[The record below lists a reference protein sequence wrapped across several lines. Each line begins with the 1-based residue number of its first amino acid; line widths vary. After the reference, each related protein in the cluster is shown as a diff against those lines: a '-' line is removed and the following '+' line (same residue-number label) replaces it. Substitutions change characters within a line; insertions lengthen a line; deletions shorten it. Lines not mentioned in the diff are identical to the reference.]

1 MTHSTVAILG
11 GGLAGLNAAR
21 LLHEAGV
28 DFRLYEAGD
37 RFGGRIL
44 TVDAAGQPSEDG
56 FDLGPSWFWPQ
67 MQPDIAD
74 LVATLGLR
82 SFDQHSTGDVIFER
96 MSREGPRRYPTPPQ
110 DATSFRLVGGTAALV
125 QALVSNLPADRL
137 ILNSSVSAMALEA
150 ENIRLTLTEGE
161 VTADHVISTLPPRLM
176 QDAVR
181 FTPEIPPETAQLWR
195 ATPTWMAP
203 HAKFFA
209 VYDRPFWR
217 EAGLSGTAQ
226 SMVGPMPE
234 IHDACTAS
242 GQAALFGFLGIGAA
256 DRARLGT
263 AAISSACLQQ
273 LERMFGADARN
284 PVATIIKDWAADP
297 QTAVLLDVAE
307 PGHPVPV
314 DRWVHGAWSD
324 RLMMAG
330 SETAPNEPGYLSG
343 AVSASKKVVETV
355 LLQFRPNG
363 S

>member
-1 MTHSTVAILG
+1 MSHSTVAILG

-28 DFRLYEAGD
+28 DCRLYEARD

-44 TVDAAGQPSEDG
+44 TVDATGLPSEDG

-67 MQPDIAD
+67 MQPDIAE
-74 LVATLGLR
+74 LVATLGLG
-82 SFDQHSTGDVIFER
+82 SFGQHSTGDVIFER

-110 DATSFRLVGGTAALV
+110 EATSFRLAGGSAALV
-125 QALVSNLPADRL
+125 RTLLSSVPEDRL
-137 ILNSSVSAMALEA
+137 VLNAPVSAIVM
-150 ENIRLTLTEGE
+150 ENSQIRLSLPQGE
-161 VTADHVISTLPPRLM
+161 ATADWVISTLPPRLM

-181 FTPEIPPETAQLWR
+181 FTPEIPAGTAQLWR

-209 VYDRPFWR
+209 IYDRPFWR

-256 DRARLGT
+256 DRARLGD
-263 AAISSACLQQ
+263 AAVADACVQQ
-273 LERMFGADARN
+273 LERMFGAEARN

-297 QTAVLLDVAE
+297 QTAVPLDVAE

-324 RLMMAG
+324 RLLMAG

-355 LLQFRPNG
+355 LLQLRPNG